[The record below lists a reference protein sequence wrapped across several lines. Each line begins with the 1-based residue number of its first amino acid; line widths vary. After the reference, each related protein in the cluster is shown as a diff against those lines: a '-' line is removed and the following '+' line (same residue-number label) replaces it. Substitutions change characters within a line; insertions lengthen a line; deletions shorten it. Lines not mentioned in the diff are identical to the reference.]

1 MASISF
7 FFYSK
12 MQLLYINID
21 NKYVILFKKFY
32 IYYRA
37 IKLTRI

>member
-1 MASISF
+1 MASIS

-21 NKYVILFKKFY
+21 KKYVILFKKKIY